1 MISRITEKGITMKS
15 TNRIKIEVTAKHI
28 KKGKKK
34 QCGECPIALA
44 MLDAGMEEPRVYAD
58 IAYSGSFADNPE
70 FGHRQNWD
78 LPRSAQRFVQSFD
91 AGRPTA
97 KPFTFFLSPG
107 F

>member
-1 MISRITEKGITMKS
+1 MKS

-28 KKGKKK
+28 KQGQPK
-34 QCGECPIALA
+34 QCGKCPIALA
-44 MLDAGMEEPRVYAD
+44 MEDAGIIDSLV
-58 IAYSGSFADNPE
+58 FADQASGRNDAM
-70 FGHRQNWD
+70 GYRMHYD

-91 AGRPTA
+91 AGRQTA

>member
-15 TNRIKIEVTAKHI
+15 TNRIKIEVTAKHL
-28 KKGKKK
+28 KKGKKH
-34 QCGECPIALA
+34 QCGLCPIALA
-44 MLDAGMEEPRVYAD
+44 MADAGLEEPRVYAY
-58 IAYSGSFADNPE
+58 IAYSGPMAMDLN
-70 FGHRQNWD
+70 FGNRQSWD

-91 AGRPTA
+91 AGRKTA